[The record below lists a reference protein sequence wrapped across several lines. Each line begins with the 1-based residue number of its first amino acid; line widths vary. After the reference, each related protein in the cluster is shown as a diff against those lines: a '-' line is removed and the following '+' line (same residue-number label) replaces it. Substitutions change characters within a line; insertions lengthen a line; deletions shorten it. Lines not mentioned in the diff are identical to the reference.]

1 MYSLLQSLRYTTRLL
16 LKSPGFTIAAVLILG
31 FGIGVNTAIF
41 SLINTVLLNP
51 LPFPKADRL
60 VQIFQSRTNN
70 GLLDRSDWG
79 GLDYPDYVD
88 LRDGQQSVASVSV
101 QYWDY
106 DPVSLGLAIVAF
118 GLAGLLACLLPALRA
133 TRINPITALRE

>member
-106 DPVSLGLAIVAF
+106 DPVSLGLAIVAL

-133 TRINPITALRE
+133 TRINPITALRG